1 MELKRIYVRVPL
13 SGEAILSNSSKPTI
27 KTRTINISQGGV
39 AVVTFSEEVHTT
51 EYQIEIFYQMS
62 ITLSGSRQLP
72 CPVSPPTLLQ
82 FFPP

>member
-1 MELKRIYVRVPL
+1 MGKM
-13 SGEAILSNSSKPTI
+13 ILVATCMMLAFSKLYGCDGTS
-27 KTRTINISQGGV
+27 KEKAGSTG
-39 AVVTFSEEVHTT
+39 
-51 EYQIEIFYQMS
+51 YQMS